1 MPKMAPKKKPEKPEK
16 DFLPRKGDLSA
27 FQLSADIA
35 SLEALLGDLKAMGEA
50 MRKDKIDSVNVDGI
64 QKFPRAMDV
73 LKEYSGNVWHALYRA
88 RLALGKPTRLPVS
101 NDT

>member
-1 MPKMAPKKKPEKPEK
+1 MPKMAPKKKPEKSEK

-35 SLEALLGDLKAMGEA
+35 SLEALVGDLKAMQKA
-50 MRKDKIDSVNVDGI
+50 MHADKIDAINVDGI
-64 QKFPRAMDV
+64 QKFSRALGV